1 MEQEL
6 PTSSAEKPKEEEK
19 LEVPNEEEEVQ
30 EDDQVKKVRG
40 IPEDVELFVV
50 FWGQIVEL
58 VKVTL
63 NKCIIK

>member
-1 MEQEL
+1 L
-6 PTSSAEKPKEEEK
+6 PTLVEKPKEKEK
-19 LEVPNEEEEVQ
+19 PEVPNEEQEEVQ

-58 VKVTL
+58 VKV
-63 NKCIIK
+63 KGE